1 MLLGLRILESNIN
14 VHMHLVRDDHIHM
27 PSSICHHAW

>member
-1 MLLGLRILESNIN
+1 MY
-14 VHMHLVRDDHIHM
+14 RDDHIHM